1 MNYFKLKSICYPQF
15 FSVATLCCVVQNHR
29 TVLRQYAPS
38 TFIFVLQLLKLTETK
53 LHVHEPG
60 KSLFKS
66 FTPSSLSLYMEEK
79 LTIIVESEDNDIEKL
94 ILNAAPGGILHKK
107 VNTISFNLIR
117 ISSRKKHSHRFSCS
131 CTFI

>member
-1 MNYFKLKSICYPQF
+1 MSDWNLGELFQIKIHMLSYPQF

-53 LHVHEPG
+53 LHVHVPG

-66 FTPSSLSLYMEEK
+66 FTPSSLLLYMEEK
-79 LTIIVESEDNDIEKL
+79 LTIIVESKDNDIEKL
-94 ILNAAPGGILHKK
+94 ILNAAPESILHKK
-107 VNTISFNLIR
+107 VNTIF
-117 ISSRKKHSHRFSCS
+117 
-131 CTFI
+131 